1 MSRSRA
7 GYGEH
12 ARMGQYIVDR
22 IRQCEDCKK
31 YAQVLCTKPKPYVKF
46 DVLEKWKPAKVKVL
60 FIAESPPKDGDE
72 AYFYNDQTEGRLKD
86 KIFNLLYIR
95 EETAEKRLQRFKE
108 RNFFLIDTLK
118 CRLDKSKKKYIPQ
131 KIIKS
136 CAENFLQ
143 QEIDDLK
150 PDKICVL
157 GKTALRGLKALTTF
171 RGGLSEIRKITENC
185 GKELAISGYEIVLCV
200 FPSNRNRKYQS
211 YMKSVFSL

>member
-1 MSRSRA
+1 MNDCV
-7 GYGEH
+7 
-12 ARMGQYIVDR
+12 IDR
-22 IRQCEDCKK
+22 IQQCKDCIK
-31 YAQVLCTKPKPYVKF
+31 YPQVLCTKPKPYVKF
-46 DVLEKWKPAKVKVL
+46 NVLENWKPIKVKVL
-60 FIAESPPKDGDE
+60 FIAESPPKDRDE
-72 AYFYNDQTEGRLKD
+72 AYFYNDKTEGRLKD

-118 CRLDKSKKKYIPQ
+118 CRLDKSKTKYIPQ
-131 KIIKS
+131 KVIKS

-157 GKTALRGLKALTTF
+157 GRTALKGLKALTAF
-171 RGGLSEIRKITENC
+171 RKGLNDIRKITEHC
-185 GKELAISGYEIVLCV
+185 GKELTMSGYKIILCV

-211 YMKSVFSL
+211 CMECVFSRWAP